1 MVALSRDSLCTGGT
15 LAVAHRFPRILAP
28 RPPDTPEH
36 AVRTARWTTLA
47 AIAALALAACAPT
60 DEAGS
65 SDAAT
70 DGSLSTIKDGVLTI
84 ATSDPAYE
92 PWVVDSDP
100 TNGEGFESAV
110 AYAVADQLG
119 FDKDHV
125 EWTVASFDQIIA
137 PGAKDFDFA
146 INQVSIS
153 DERKANLDFSS
164 PYYTTTQAVVTLE
177 GSAGA
182 DATTLADL
190 KALKIGAMVGTT
202 SLTRG
207 PGDHRPDHPRV
218 AVQRQRPGQ
227 AGPDLRTRRRDRRGP
242 ADRAVHHRGGARRRD
257 PARPAAGQR
266 RRRPV
271 RARARQG
278 QRTDRPRSPTPS
290 TPCARTAPW
299 ATSRRSGSPTPRV
312 HRSSSELR
320 SWVPSER
327 QQERDAYRRS
337 RAQRSTAVAGLST
350 VALVAVA
357 VLALTSSPGWP
368 RVKAS
373 FFDWEVAQ
381 ESFPAILAG
390 ALAEHPGHGR
400 AARSSS

>member
-1 MVALSRDSLCTGGT
+1 MTAVHRWNARGRAPVPSYPGPTPPRDPGARRAHSPLDHPRRRRRPRARRLCTD
-15 LAVAHRFPRILAP
+15 RR
-28 RPPDTPEH
+28 
-36 AVRTARWTTLA
+36 A
-47 AIAALALAACAPT
+47 A
-60 DEAGS
+60 S

-70 DGSLSTIKDGVLTI
+70 DGSLSTITDGVLTI

-92 PWVVDSDP
+92 PWVVDNDP

-177 GSAGA
+177 GVAGA

-202 SLTRG
+202 SLTAAQETIDPTTPVSPFNDNDQVKQALTSG
-207 PGDHRPDHPRV
+207 LVDAIVVDLPTALYITAAELDGGILLGQLPDSAGGD
-218 AVQRQRPGQ
+218 A
-227 AGPDLRTRRRDRRGP
+227 
-242 ADRAVHHRGGARRRD
+242 
-257 PARPAAGQR
+257 
-266 RRRPV
+266 V

-278 QRTDRPRSPTPS
+278 QRADRRASPTRS
-290 TPCARTAPW
+290 TPCARTARW
-299 ATSRRSGSPTPRV
+299 
-312 HRSSSELR
+312 
-320 SWVPSER
+320 
-327 QQERDAYRRS
+327 RDLEAKW
-337 RAQRSTAVAGLST
+337 
-350 VALVAVA
+350 
-357 VLALTSSPGWP
+357 LTD
-368 RVKAS
+368 A
-373 FFDWEVAQ
+373 
-381 ESFPAILAG
+381 AG
-390 ALAEHPGHGR
+390 APVLQ
-400 AARSSS
+400 